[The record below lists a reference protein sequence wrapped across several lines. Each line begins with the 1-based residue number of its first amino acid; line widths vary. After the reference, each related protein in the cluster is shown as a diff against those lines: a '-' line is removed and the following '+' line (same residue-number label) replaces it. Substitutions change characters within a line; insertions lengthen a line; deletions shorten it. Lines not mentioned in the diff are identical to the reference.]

1 MVYIK
6 PKHKQYNLQP
16 NSKTFSYT
24 EVENILMELIEVL
37 NSSEVIDERI
47 SASPLEN
54 ERGIKVTARN
64 IEGLQHQFYFGLE
77 NR

>member
-1 MVYIK
+1 MIYIK
-6 PKHKQYNLQP
+6 PKYKQHNPTLI
-16 NSKTFSYT
+16 SKTFSYT

-37 NSSEVIDERI
+37 NLSEVIDERI
-47 SASPLEN
+47 SASLLEN

>member
-1 MVYIK
+1 MIYIK
-6 PKHKQYNLQP
+6 PKHKQHSP
-16 NSKTFSYT
+16 PPISKTFSYT

-37 NSSEVIDERI
+37 NLSEVIDERI

>member
-1 MVYIK
+1 MIYIK
-6 PKHKQYNLQP
+6 PKHKQYSPQLI
-16 NSKTFSYT
+16 SKTFSYT

-37 NSSEVIDERI
+37 NLSEVIDERI

-54 ERGIKVTARN
+54 ERGIKVTAHN

>member
-1 MVYIK
+1 MIYIK
-6 PKHKQYNLQP
+6 PKHKQYNPLLV
-16 NSKTFSYT
+16 SKTFSYT

-54 ERGIKVTARN
+54 ERGIKITVRN
-64 IEGLQHQFYFGLE
+64 KEGLQHQFYFGLE

>member
-1 MVYIK
+1 MIYIK
-6 PKHKQYNLQP
+6 PKYKQYNPPLI
-16 NSKTFSYT
+16 SKTFSYT

-37 NSSEVIDERI
+37 NSSEVIDEHI
-47 SASPLEN
+47 SASLIDN